1 MRKKIYPLFIGLVL
15 AGLTVFSGMVKAQDW
30 RPGEMEVGVS
40 IENAEQ
46 LQWLHQQ
53 GWSYDQPSA
62 LPGTVRVYL
71 TPEELEVV
79 ERKGLAFEITI
90 SDLNEHFRDFWNAKV
105 PSGYYTYQEVI
116 NIADSLAT
124 VYPAICQKI
133 LIGQSV
139 QGRQL
144 AVLKI
149 SDNVTQ
155 NEAEPEVFFEA
166 GIHGDEIGT
175 VENIIRFARDLCRG
189 FGTNTQITNLI
200 NNREIFLL
208 LMVNPDGREAMSRY
222 NANYV
227 DINRD
232 GGYMW
237 NGEGNSTAAWS
248 QIETKAVRN
257 FCNAHHFVVFTD
269 YHSGTEFISYPWSY
283 RPDAT
288 PDQAHI
294 HNLAA
299 VYANNSGYTNIPY
312 AAGYS
317 GMYPINGSTKDFN
330 YGMWGSVAWSIE
342 ISNSKQPPASQIYYY
357 YNKNK
362 PAMLSLIQYA
372 GYGISGMV
380 YDSLTGQPVAA
391 RIRINGTVPFY
402 NDPEVGD
409 FHKYVVPG
417 TYNVQVSANGYQTK
431 TLTGI
436 TVTAYNTIQLNIA
449 LVPSQGR
456 YAYKVLGS
464 YIPGNNFDDEGY
476 TWAALGAPDNINY
489 SLGKNGWIILD
500 MYDTIYNGNGNDF
513 AVYEGDNSPEAYTVY
528 ASLYPDGPWK
538 LVGSATGS
546 HDFNLGSA
554 SLNKARYLKIQDNG
568 LGAAT
573 GNNAGFD
580 LDAVQILYTPVN
592 ADFVASNTMPCT
604 GTAVNFTDASTGT
617 PTSWQWQFPGGTPAT
632 SNQQNPQG
640 IMYNTPGVYS
650 VTLTVSDGTTT
661 STLTRQAY
669 IQAFGTPDPPVQPT
683 GDSVFCQGLMQTD
696 YFTVGAPNATDF
708 EWLLSPTA
716 AGSVTAVWNMA
727 TVNWNPSF
735 SGMAQLRVKQHTPC
749 GLSDWSVPRNI
760 EVAYQPKVNLGNDTL
775 VPAFAQ
781 LVLDAGNPGCS
792 YLWNTGQTSQ
802 TILADTSGFGAG
814 TRIYSVWVSSAGGCS
829 DSDTIAIQF
838 SIEAGLESKLPV
850 KFTLAPNPATR
861 QVFIHCPVPATVK
874 IFNNQGALIHECV
887 VSHFPYEWI
896 IPEGTHGLFW
906 VMVDI
911 DKHIYTQKLLV
922 LP

>member
-1 MRKKIYPLFIGLVL
+1 MYPVFIGLIF
-15 AGLTVFSGMVKAQDW
+15 AGIILFPGLMNAQGW
-30 RPGEMEVGVS
+30 RPGEMEVNVKL
-40 IENAEQ
+40 ENSEQ
-46 LQWLHQQ
+46 LHWLHQQ
-53 GWSYDQPSA
+53 GWSYDQPSD
-62 LPGTVRVYL
+62 LPGTARVYL
-71 TPEELEVV
+71 TPDELVVV
-79 ERKGLAFEITI
+79 ERKGLPFEITI
-90 SDLNEHFRDFWNAKV
+90 PNLNEHFKDFWNAKV

-124 VYPAICQKI
+124 AYPSICQKI

-149 SDNVTQ
+149 SDNVAQ
-155 NEAEPEVFFEA
+155 NEAEPEIFFEA

-189 FGTNTQITNLI
+189 YGTNTQITNLV
-200 NNREIFLL
+200 NTREIFLL

-248 QIETKAVRN
+248 QVETKAVRN

-288 PDQAHI
+288 PDQVHI

-312 AAGYS
+312 APGYS

-362 PAMLSLIQYA
+362 PAMLSLIQFA

-391 RIRINGTVPFY
+391 RIRINNTVPFY
-402 NDPEVGD
+402 NDTEVGD

-431 TLTGI
+431 TITGI
-436 TVTAYNTIQLNIA
+436 TVTAYNTVQLNIGLSPA
-449 LVPSQGR
+449 QGSF
-456 YAYKVLGS
+456 AYKVLGS

-476 TWAALGAPDNINY
+476 TWAALGAPDNVNY

-500 MYDTIYNGNGNDF
+500 LYDTIYNGNGNDF
-513 AVYEGDNSPEAYTVY
+513 AVYEGDNGPEAYTVY

-538 LVGSATGS
+538 LVGSASGS
-546 HDFNLGSA
+546 HDFNLGA
-554 SLNKARYLKIQDNG
+554 TSLNKARYLKIQDNG
-568 LGAAT
+568 LGVAA

-580 LDAVQILYTPVN
+580 LDAVQILYTPVIAN
-592 ADFVASNTMPCT
+592 FVASNTMPCT
-604 GTAVNFTDASTGT
+604 GTGVNFTDASTGT
-617 PTSWQWQFPGGTPAT
+617 PTSWQWQFQGGTPAT
-632 SNQQNPQG
+632 SNQPNPQG
-640 IMYNTPGVYS
+640 IMFDMPGVYD

-669 IQAFGTPDPPVQPT
+669 IQAFGLPEPPAQPL
-683 GDSVFCQGLMQTD
+683 GDSVFCQGLMQSE
-696 YFTVGAPNATDF
+696 YFTLGAPNATDF
-708 EWLLSPTA
+708 EWELTPAT
-716 AGSVTAVWNMA
+716 AGSVVSVWNMA
-727 TVNWNPSF
+727 TVTWNPAF
-735 SGMAQLRVKQHTPC
+735 TGMAQLKARQHTPC
-749 GLSDWSVPRNI
+749 GISSWSTPRNI
-760 EVAYQPKVNLGNDTL
+760 EVAYQPMVNLGNDTL
-775 VPAFAQ
+775 VPAYAQ
-781 LVLDAGNPGCS
+781 IALDAGNPGCS
-792 YLWNTGQTSQ
+792 YLWNTGETTQ
-802 TILADTSGFGAG
+802 TIVADTAGFGAG
-814 TRIYSVWVSSAGGCS
+814 TRIYSVLVTSAGGCTAS
-829 DSDTIAIQF
+829 DSITIQF
-838 SIEAGLESKLPV
+838 SIEAGLESGSPLH
-850 KFTLAPNPATR
+850 FTISPNPAFR
-861 QVFIHCPVPATVK
+861 QVTIHCQPPAIIR
-874 IFNNQGALIHECV
+874 IFNDKGALVDELKPTESPVNWKAPGQNAGMYLFV
-887 VSHFPYEWI
+887 V
-896 IPEGTHGLFW
+896 
-906 VMVDI
+906 
-911 DKHIYTQKLLV
+911 YTQHKV
-922 LP
+922 LARKVYIFD

>member
-1 MRKKIYPLFIGLVL
+1 MRKHLLVL
-15 AGLTVFSGMVKAQDW
+15 ILIFRAFIPWLVNAQGW
-30 RPGEMEVGVS
+30 RPGEMEVRVNL
-40 IENAEQ
+40 ENTGQ
-46 LQWLHQQ
+46 LHWIHQQ
-53 GWSYDQPSA
+53 QWSYDQPSS
-62 LPGTVRVYL
+62 LPGMARVYL
-71 TPEELEVV
+71 VPEELKILQQ
-79 ERKGLAFEITI
+79 KGLKYQIAIP
-90 SDLNEHFRDFWNAKV
+90 DLNEHFKNFWNAKV

-124 VYPAICQKI
+124 VYPTLCQKI
-133 LIGQSV
+133 VIGQSV

-189 FGTNTQITNLI
+189 YGTNTQITNLV
-200 NNREIFLL
+200 NTREIFLL

-222 NANYV
+222 NANYI

-237 NGEGNSTAAWS
+237 NGEGNSPAAWS
-248 QIETKAVRN
+248 QVEAKAIRN
-257 FCNAHHFVVFTD
+257 FCNSRHFVVFTD

-288 PDQAHI
+288 PDQVHI

-299 VYANNSGYTNIPY
+299 VYANNSGYSNIPY
-312 AAGYS
+312 APGYS

-380 YDSLTGQPVAA
+380 YDSLTGQPVSA

-402 NDPEVGD
+402 NDPAVGD

-417 TYNVQVSANGYQTK
+417 TYSVQVSANGYQTK

-436 TVTAYNTIQLNIA
+436 TVTAYNTVQINIS
-449 LVPSQGR
+449 LTPTQGR
-456 YAYKVLGS
+456 YAHKVLGS

-500 MYDTIYNGNGNDF
+500 ILDTIFNGNGNDF
-513 AVYEGDNSPEAYTVY
+513 SVVEGDNSPEAYTVY

-538 LVGSATGS
+538 LVGSATGT
-546 HDFNLGSA
+546 HDFNLGNA

-568 LGAAT
+568 LGSSS

-580 LDAVQILYTPVN
+580 LDAVEILYTPVN
-592 ADFVASNTMPCT
+592 ANFVASNTMPCT
-604 GTAVNFTDASTGT
+604 GEGVHFTDASSGN
-617 PTSWQWQFPGGTPAT
+617 PTSWQWQFPGGNPSSST
-632 SNQQNPQG
+632 QQNPLG
-640 IMYNTPGVYS
+640 IVYATPGVYD
-650 VTLTVSDGTTT
+650 VTLTVSDGTTS

-669 IQAFGTPDPPVQPT
+669 IQAFGPPDPPSSPV
-683 GDSVFCQGLMQTD
+683 GDSSFCQGVKLSE
-696 YFTVGAPNATDF
+696 YFTNGAPNAIDF
-708 EWLLSPTA
+708 EWELTPPQ
-716 AGSVTAVWNMA
+716 AGTLNAVWNTA
-727 TVNWNPSF
+727 SVAWNPEF
-735 SGMAQLRVKQHTPC
+735 YGTAYIRVKQHTSC
-749 GLSDWSVPRNI
+749 GISDWSAHRSVSI
-760 EVAYQPKVNLGNDTL
+760 SYQPIVNLGNDTI
-775 VPAFAQ
+775 VPAFAKV
-781 LVLDAGNPGCS
+781 LLDAGNPGCS
-792 YLWNTGQTSQ
+792 YLWNTGDT
-802 TILADTSGFGAG
+802 TRFLMADTSGFGAG
-814 TRIYSVWVSSAGGCS
+814 TRVYSVEVTSAGGCT
-829 DSDTIAIQF
+829 DSDTIAIHF
-838 SIEAGLESKLPV
+838 SIEAGLESSSPV
-850 KFTLAPNPATR
+850 LCRISPNPAVN
-861 QVFIHCPVPATVK
+861 QVTVQCPIPALIR
-874 IFNNQGALIHECV
+874 IFNEYGI
-887 VSHFPYEWI
+887 
-896 IPEGTHGLFW
+896 G
-906 VMVDI
+906 VDEL
-911 DKHIYTQKLLV
+911 KPTASPFVWKAPGKNSGVYFFVIYTQQRIIVQKV
-922 LP
+922 IIN